1 MSRLLD
7 TLLEA
12 KRTGDFRRFTD
23 AIPYA
28 RFLGISAEVVD
39 GELVGKLAY
48 DDKLI
53 GNASLPALH
62 GGTLGA
68 LLESTAIFQVL
79 FDAETVSLPKTIT
92 LTLDYLRSGRPVDTF
107 AKGIVTRHGRR
118 VVNVRVEAWQDDR
131 TRPIA
136 TANVHFLIQPV
147 GGAEKPE
154 AG

>member
-1 MSRLLD
+1 MSKLLD
-7 TLLEA
+7 TLLDA

-28 RFLGISAEVVD
+28 RFLGISAELEG
-39 GELVGKLAY
+39 GELLGKLAY

-79 FDAETVSLPKTIT
+79 WEAETVTLPKTIT
-92 LTLDYLRSGRPVDTF
+92 LTLDYLRSGRPCDTF

-131 TRPIA
+131 ARPIA
-136 TANVHFLIQPV
+136 TANVHFLLSPS
-147 GGAEKPE
+147 GA
-154 AG
+154 AS